1 MNIILYSR
9 PGDPAGSRLQALI
22 ETQTAGVTLEVYR
35 TLDTL
40 SERLHQP
47 TPDVKAAVLVAAH
60 QEDLLILMT
69 LRPLLDGLRT
79 ILILPD
85 RKANTVAL
93 GHQLRPR
100 FLSDV
105 DSHFL
110 DVIAVINRMVGETGP
125 TSTE

>member
-9 PGDPAGSRLQALI
+9 PGDPAGSRLQTLL
-22 ETQTAGVTLEVYR
+22 ETQTTGVTLEVYR

-47 TPDVKAAVLVAAH
+47 TPDVKAAVLVAAR

-85 RKANTVAL
+85 RQANTVAL

-110 DVIAVINRMVGETGP
+110 DVIAVINKMAEETGP
-125 TSTE
+125 TSTD